1 MIHQKSTL
9 NSQSVNDFRGIKSG
23 GFLTHALIRSSHISA
38 NSEQLQFSAESCGGS
53 GRLVGGPGAAPF
65 GFNIPNL
72 DIFSLK
78 IIHCRELSTTTRHNR
93 SANHVIFRKFTTNSS
108 LFNKQRMA

>member
-9 NSQSVNDFRGIKSG
+9 NSQSVNDFRGIKRG

-53 GRLVGGPGAAPF
+53 GRLVGRPGAAPF

-93 SANHVIFRKFTTNSS
+93 STNHFK
-108 LFNKQRMA
+108 